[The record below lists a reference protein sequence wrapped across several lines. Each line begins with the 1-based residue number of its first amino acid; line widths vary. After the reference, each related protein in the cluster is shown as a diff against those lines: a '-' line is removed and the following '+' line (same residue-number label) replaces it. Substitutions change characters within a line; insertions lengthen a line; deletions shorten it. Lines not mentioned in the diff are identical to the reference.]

1 MASFDARLRL
11 VGQPGFPLGVV
22 VDLTGKQ
29 MTVTVDGQQL
39 ASWSLE
45 EVEVSQGSDGFH
57 VEAEGEEVVLNVN
70 EKARFATEIRSR
82 SRRAP
87 VS

>member
-11 VGQPGFPLGVV
+11 VGEPGFPLGVV

-29 MTVTVDGQQL
+29 MVVSVDGSEL

-45 EVEVSQGSDGFH
+45 DIVISQNSDGFH
-57 VEAEGEEVVLNVN
+57 IAAEGEEVVLNVN
-70 EKARFATEIRSR
+70 ERVRFATELRSR
-82 SRRAP
+82 SKPAP
-87 VS
+87 F